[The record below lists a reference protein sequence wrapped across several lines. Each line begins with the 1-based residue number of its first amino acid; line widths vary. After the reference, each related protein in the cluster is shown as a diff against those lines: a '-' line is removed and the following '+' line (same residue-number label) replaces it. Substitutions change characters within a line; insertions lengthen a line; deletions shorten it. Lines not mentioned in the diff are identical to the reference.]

1 MRIALI
7 NMLHVGSTG
16 KIMFGIATIARQ
28 HGHIVQT
35 FSPRYYQRSGKAVF
49 PEIEG
54 HQYFG
59 STFENMLHHY
69 IAKISGFHGFFSWL
83 GTLQLLN
90 MLDKFQ
96 PDIIHLHNIHNKTIC
111 VPMLFAYIK
120 KKGIRIIWTL
130 HDCWSFTG
138 QCAHFSMAKCDKWKT
153 QCGHC
158 RQIHTYPDALVDRTK
173 LMWKL
178 KRKWFTGIESMTLV
192 TPSHWLANLTSQS
205 FVGIYP
211 IITINNGIDLN
222 TFFSRENNFRE
233 AYKLLNKHV
242 LLGVAYAWGKRKGL
256 DVFIDLAKRL
266 DEAYQIVLVG
276 TNADVDAYLPKNIL
290 SIHQTKN
297 QQQLAEI
304 YSAADLFV
312 NPTREENYPTVNMES
327 IACGTPV
334 LTFRTGGSPEILT
347 SETGAVVDCDDIDSM
362 EREIRRICEMRPF
375 KREDCVKAAQAFD
388 MQSRFEEYVRLY
400 EDHPYRA

>member
-7 NMLHVGSTG
+7 NVLHVGSTG
-16 KIMFGIATIARQ
+16 KIMLGIASVARQ
-28 HGHIVQT
+28 HGHIVRT
-35 FSPRYYQRSGKAVF
+35 FSPRYYQRGGKAIF

-59 STFENMLHHY
+59 SPFENMLHHY
-69 IAKISGFHGFFSWL
+69 TAKVSGFHGFFSWF

-90 MLDKFQ
+90 MLDEFQ

-120 KKGIRIIWTL
+120 RRRIRIVWTL

-138 QCAHFSMAKCDKWKT
+138 QCAYFTLAKCDKWKT
-153 QCGHC
+153 QCDHC
-158 RQIHTYPDALVDRTK
+158 QQIHTYPDALVDRTK

-178 KRKWFTGIESMTLV
+178 KKNWFTGIEDMTLV
-192 TPSHWLANLTSQS
+192 TPSRWLANLTAQS
-205 FVGIYP
+205 FMGVYP
-211 IITINNGIDLN
+211 IITINNGIDLYI
-222 TFFSRENNFRE
+222 FFPRESNFRE
-233 AYKLLNKHV
+233 KYKLSNKNV

-256 DVFIDLAKRL
+256 DVFVELSKRL
-266 DEAYQIVLVG
+266 GNEYQIVLVG
-276 TNADVDAYLPKNIL
+276 TSESTDTELPENII
-290 SIHQTKN
+290 SIHKTDN

-304 YSAADLFV
+304 YSAANLFV

-334 LTFRTGGSPEILT
+334 LTFRTGGSPEMLT
-347 SETGAVVDCDDIDSM
+347 PETGAVVDCDDINAM
-362 EREIRRICEMRPF
+362 EKEIRRICETKPF
-375 KREDCVKAAQAFD
+375 NKEDCVKAARVFD
-388 MQSRFEEYVRLY
+388 MHARFEEYVRLY
-400 EDHPYRA
+400 ERCH